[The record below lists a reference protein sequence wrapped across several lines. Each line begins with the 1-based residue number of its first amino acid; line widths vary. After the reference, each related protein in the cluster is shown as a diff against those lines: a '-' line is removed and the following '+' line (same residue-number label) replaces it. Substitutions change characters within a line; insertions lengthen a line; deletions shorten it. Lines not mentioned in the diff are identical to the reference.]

1 MLVSDFN
8 FDLPKELIADKPKF
22 PRDTSRLL
30 VVDNQLT
37 DKTFSDIID
46 LLNPD
51 DVLVFNDTKVI
62 PARLFGN
69 RAGAKVEVT
78 LHKNEADGV
87 WKVFAKPAK
96 KLKTADIFYVAD
108 DFYATVLDKNEGE
121 VTLKFSTNGE
131 EFFDKL
137 NKYGQMPLPPYID
150 RKDGTLNSDIKDYQ
164 TVYAKNKGAV
174 AAPTAGLHFT
184 DELLRK
190 IDEKG
195 VKRVFTTL
203 HVGAGTFL
211 PVKVDDT
218 KDHKMHSEFGI
229 VTKDAANAINESRK
243 SGGRV
248 ICVGTTSL
256 RILESVAD
264 DEGNLSEFEGE
275 TDIFITPGYKF
286 KIADCLLTNFHIPK
300 STLFMLVSAF
310 SGLERMQD
318 AYRHAISQNYR
329 FYSYGDA
336 CFLNRFG
343 M

>member
-30 VVDNQLT
+30 VVGNPLA

-46 LLNPD
+46 LLNPN

-69 RAGAKVEVT
+69 RIGAKVEVT
-78 LHKNEADGV
+78 LHKNESDGV

-96 KLKTADIFYVAD
+96 KLKAGDVFSVAD
-108 DFYATVLDKNEGE
+108 DFYATVIDKNEGE

-131 EFFDKL
+131 DFFEKL

-174 AAPTAGLHFT
+174 AATTAGLHFT

-195 VKRVFTTL
+195 IKRVFTTL

-218 KDHKMHSEFGI
+218 KNHKMHSEFGI
-229 VTKDAANAINESRK
+229 ITKVAANAINESRK

-286 KIADCLLTNFHIPK
+286 KIVDCLLTNFHIPK

-310 SGLERMQD
+310 SGL
-318 AYRHAISQNYR
+318 
-329 FYSYGDA
+329 
-336 CFLNRFG
+336 
-343 M
+343 

>member
-1 MLVSDFN
+1 
-8 FDLPKELIADKPKF
+8 
-22 PRDTSRLL
+22 
-30 VVDNQLT
+30 
-37 DKTFSDIID
+37 
-46 LLNPD
+46 
-51 DVLVFNDTKVI
+51 
-62 PARLFGN
+62 
-69 RAGAKVEVT
+69 
-78 LHKNEADGV
+78 
-87 WKVFAKPAK
+87 
-96 KLKTADIFYVAD
+96 
-108 DFYATVLDKNEGE
+108 
-121 VTLKFSTNGE
+121 
-131 EFFDKL
+131 
-137 NKYGQMPLPPYID
+137 
-150 RKDGTLNSDIKDYQ
+150 
-164 TVYAKNKGAV
+164 
-174 AAPTAGLHFT
+174 LHFT
-184 DELLRK
+184 EELLRK
-190 IDEKG
+190 IDKKG

-318 AYRHAISQNYR
+318 AYRHAISQKYR

>member
-30 VVDNQLT
+30 VVGNQLT
-37 DKTFSDIID
+37 DKRFSDIID
-46 LLNPD
+46 LLNPN

-62 PARLFGN
+62 PARLLGN
-69 RAGAKVEVT
+69 RTGAKVEVT
-78 LHKNEADGV
+78 LHKNESDGV

-96 KLKTADIFYVAD
+96 KLKVGDIFSVAD
-108 DFYATVLDKNEGE
+108 DFCATVLDKNEGE
-121 VTLKFSTNGE
+121 VTLQFSTNGE

-150 RKDGTLNSDIKDYQ
+150 RKDGMLNSDIKDYQ

-184 DELLRK
+184 EELLRK
-190 IDEKG
+190 IDKKG

-318 AYRHAISQNYR
+318 AYRHAISQKYR